1 MFSFFRKKQEVVNAS
16 LAFIGTDMHN
26 HLLPGI
32 DDGSP
37 NVETSLRLMQGL
49 IDVGYDRFF
58 CTPHVLGEVHPNTPV
73 SIENAFQQLQSA
85 VTEENFPVTL
95 GYSAEYMTDYEVED
109 IINSGKLVSLPD
121 NYVLIEMSYAV
132 ESPNIKEVIFLL
144 QTKGYKP
151 ILAHPERYPYYFS
164 RFDSYESF
172 LDAGADLQINI
183 LSLSGYYGKDTKK
196 IAEKLLQADFINW
209 VGTDLH
215 HDRHLAAIK
224 QLASSSKI
232 VKQLEKIK
240 HLKNRQLV

>member
-1 MFSFFRKKQEVVNAS
+1 MFSFFKKKQTTPNAS

-37 NVETSLRLMQGL
+37 DVETSLRLMQGL
-49 IDVGYDRFF
+49 MDLGYDRFY
-58 CTPHVLGEVHPNTPV
+58 CTPHVLGEVHPNTPAT
-73 SIENAFQQLQSA
+73 IGDAFQKLQTSVA
-85 VTEENFPVTL
+85 EENFPVTL
-95 GYSAEYMTDYEVED
+95 GYSAEYMTDYEVEE
-109 IINSGKLVSLPD
+109 IINSGNLVTLPD
-121 NYVLIEMSYAV
+121 NNVLIEMSYAV
-132 ESPNIKEVIFLL
+132 ESPNIKEVIFQL

-164 RFDSYESF
+164 RFDTYESF

-196 IAEKLLQADFINW
+196 IAEKLLQADFITW

-224 QLASSSKI
+224 ELAASSKI

-240 HLKNRQLV
+240 NLKNRQLV